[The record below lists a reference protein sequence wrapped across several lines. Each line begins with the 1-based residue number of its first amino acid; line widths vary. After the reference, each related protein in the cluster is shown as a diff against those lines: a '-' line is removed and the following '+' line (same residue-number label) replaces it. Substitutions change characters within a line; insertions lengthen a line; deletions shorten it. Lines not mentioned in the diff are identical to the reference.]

1 MMNSPLRERTGRR
14 RAAAAVMLIPLL
26 LCLLAGCRLPDSE
39 VRLVSYK
46 DREFPEPYGIRFTD
60 CTYRTEPTGDYHIV
74 ARVAR
79 EPGDSNSG
87 AITQYMHIHLF
98 WKPRPGRTFV
108 NRSTIDATL
117 RYVIV
122 TDAGT
127 VEYSGTGFVYPKHP
141 RRSDK
146 LIAEI
151 ESARLK
157 VASLVGEPTEMLG
170 DSRLTGVLVA
180 TFDPSRTLDLLHEMN
195 LHAAGQGATSG
206 PPAEPK
212 PTE

>member
-1 MMNSPLRERTGRR
+1 M
-14 RAAAAVMLIPLL
+14 PLL
-26 LCLLAGCRLPDSE
+26 LSSLGGCGLPDSE

-46 DREFPEPYGIRFTD
+46 DREFPEPYTISFAD

-74 ARVAR
+74 ARVMHDPDDA
-79 EPGDSNSG
+79 DAG

-127 VEYSGTGFVYPKHP
+127 VEYSGTGFVFPKHP

-157 VASLVGEPTEMLG
+157 VSSLVGEPAEMLG
-170 DSRLTGVLVA
+170 DSRLSGVLVA